1 MAKQAT
7 LADALAQHK
16 KASEERERKQAL
28 LKVAASWVRARKS
41 GDVELVKAASA
52 NLAAAITS
60 LTMEKQAAI
69 GARVR
74 KVAGRATGAARG
86 KKQRTK
92 AANLLGGAATSGPS
106 VGLGVPAVA
115 RKAQA
120 GLESLRKNPVIGKLL
135 GSGAIAGGPQVASG
149 LGSIVDRLRAA
160 LSKGP
165 AKIEEKQARVEVLA
179 QLFKV

>member
-52 NLAAAITS
+52 NLAAAITKV
-60 LTMEKQAAI
+60 TMDKQAAA
-69 GARVR
+69 GAQLR
-74 KVAGRATGAARG
+74 KNAGRAAGAAR

-92 AANLLGGAATSGPS
+92 AAQVAAAPAAATAAPAAVAAAPAAAKAPSRSLLAQLLGGIRG
-106 VGLGVPAVA
+106 VGEKTLG
-115 RKAQA
+115 KTL
-120 GLESLRKNPVIGKLL
+120 GGSLL
-135 GSGAIAGGPQVASG
+135 STGG
-149 LGSIVDRLRAA
+149 RAA
-160 LSKGP
+160 AALGQGVQNLP
-165 AKIEEKQARVEVLA
+165 EKILR
-179 QLFKV
+179 